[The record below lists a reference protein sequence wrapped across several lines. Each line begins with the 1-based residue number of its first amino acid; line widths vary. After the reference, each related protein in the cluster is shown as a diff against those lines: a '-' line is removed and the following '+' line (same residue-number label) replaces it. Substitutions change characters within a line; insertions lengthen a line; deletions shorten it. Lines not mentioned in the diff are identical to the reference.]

1 MGKRRVLFLCT
12 GNSARSQMAEA
23 WANHLLGDQWEAY
36 SAGTEPTGYVHPL
49 AIQAMAEVGIDISGA
64 RSKSVSEFMG
74 QQFDLVITVCD
85 HAAENCPLWLGTG
98 RRVHMGFP
106 DPAAATGI
114 DEERLEVFRRV
125 RDAIRDNVLPVL
137 TEGASDVGVR
147 ESQE

>member
-1 MGKRRVLFLCT
+1 
-12 GNSARSQMAEA
+12 
-23 WANHLLGDQWEAY
+23 
-36 SAGTEPTGYVHPL
+36 
-49 AIQAMAEVGIDISGA
+49 
-64 RSKSVSEFMG
+64 
-74 QQFDLVITVCD
+74 
-85 HAAENCPLWLGTG
+85 
-98 RRVHMGFP
+98 MGFP